1 MCTLCKKNVWT
12 VANFLKLIDN
22 EVLSKKDW
30 SVHKMQA
37 EQVKR
42 ENLQETNEV
51 GNRARLLVKCPD
63 KPGIVSVLS
72 TFLLKYNANIIESS
86 QYSSDPEN
94 GTFFIRLEYHCDQLP
109 LKAKEMEQ
117 DFVEIADTYDMT
129 YQFYYVNKRQRS
141 AIFVSKELH
150 CLLELLWEWQNGDL
164 PTDIAVVISNHEE
177 ARAIVESYG
186 IPFHYLPAN
195 KDIREEVEAQQI
207 QLMEDYHVDVL
218 ILARY
223 MQILTPNFVNHF
235 TNRIINIHHSFLP
248 AFIGA
253 NPYDRAF
260 KRGVKLIGA
269 TSHYVTNDLDEGPI
283 IEQDVERVDHR
294 DDVATLKKIGR
305 KIERRVLSKAVKWH
319 LENRIIV
326 EGNKTIVFH

>member
-1 MCTLCKKNVWT
+1 
-12 VANFLKLIDN
+12 
-22 EVLSKKDW
+22 
-30 SVHKMQA
+30 MQV
-37 EQVKR
+37 EQVK
-42 ENLQETNEV
+42 NVTKQQDLQLS
-51 GNRARLLVKCPD
+51 NRARLLVKCPD

-72 TFLLKYNANIIESS
+72 TFLYKHNANIIESS

-94 GTFFIRLEYHCDQLP
+94 GKFFIRIEYHCEHLQD
-109 LKAKEMEQ
+109 KAQEMEKEFEQ
-117 DFVEIADTYDMT
+117 IARDYEMT
-129 YQFYYVNKRQRS
+129 YNFYYRNQRQRT
-141 AIFVSKELH
+141 AIYVSKELH

-164 PTDIAVVISNHEE
+164 DTDIAVIISNHEE
-177 ARAIVESYG
+177 ARSIAESYG

-195 KDIREEVEAQQI
+195 KDIRKEVEAQQI
-207 QLMEDYHVDVL
+207 QLMKEYKVDLL

-223 MQILTPNFVNHF
+223 MQILTPDFVNHF
-235 TNRIINIHHSFLP
+235 ENRIINIHHSFLP

-253 NPYDRAF
+253 NPYDRAH

-294 DDVATLKKIGR
+294 DDVPTLKKIGR
-305 KIERRVLSKAVKWH
+305 QIERRVLTKAVKWH

-326 EGNKTIVFH
+326 EGNKTIIFH